1 MFFLI
6 GIKGSGMSALALML
20 HDLGEQVMGSDLDRY
35 FFTEDELV
43 KRGIKILPFDANN
56 IKDGYT
62 VIIGNAFLEDHPEVI
77 AARANKSCACYR
89 YHEFLGKLMEAY
101 KSIAIAGSHG
111 KTTTTSMMA
120 QVLSYFKET
129 GYLIG
134 DGQGFLSTSSEYL
147 CIEADE
153 FRHHFLAYHPD
164 FAIITNIEIDH
175 IDHFKDEDEYRGA
188 YEQFIKN
195 VKEAVFY
202 WGDDPEC
209 RKLTFDVPSF
219 SFGFNEDNDFVMTD
233 IVEEV
238 DGTSFSVFFRDNFI
252 YHFNVPLVGRHI
264 LIDALGVI
272 SLAIVLCLEPARVE
286 TALKYFVTPKRR
298 FKVEEVND
306 LIFIDDYAHHP
317 TEVRVTLEAARK
329 RYPDKKLVA
338 IFKPHR
344 ASRVLYFADA
354 FAEALKV
361 ADDIYL
367 LPFNAIDDMQ
377 DGTDIT
383 IDYLADKTEGS
394 KVIAEDESGAEILA
408 KYDDAVLCFMSSKD
422 IYDLEDLTKDILKNR

>member
-1 MFFLI
+1 MFYFI
-6 GIKGSGMSALALML
+6 GIKGSGMAALALML
-20 HDLGEQVMGSDLDRY
+20 SDLGERVMGSDLDRY

-43 KRGIKILPFDANN
+43 KRGIEIRTFDPDN

-77 AARANKSCACYR
+77 AARANKTCTCYR

-101 KSIAIAGSHG
+101 ESVAIAGSHG
-111 KTTTTSMMA
+111 KTTTTTMTA
-120 QVLSYFKET
+120 QVLSSFKDT

-134 DGQGFLSTSSEYL
+134 DGQGRLDKDSAYL
-147 CIEADE
+147 CVEADE

-164 FAIITNIEIDH
+164 YAIITNIEIDH
-175 IDHFKDEDEYRGA
+175 IDYFKDEEEYRDA
-188 YEQFIKN
+188 YQRFVTN

-202 WGDDPEC
+202 WGDDAEC
-209 RKLTFDVPSF
+209 RKLNFTTPSF
-219 SFGFNEDNDFVMTD
+219 SFGFGEDNDFVVKD
-233 IVEEV
+233 IDEGV
-238 DGTSFSVFFRDNFI
+238 DGTSFSVFFRGNFI
-252 YHFNVPLVGRHI
+252 HRFNLPLVGRHL

-272 SLAIVLCLEPARVE
+272 ALAVIMCLDPERVE
-286 TALKYFVTPKRR
+286 EALRHFVTPKRR
-298 FKVEEVND
+298 FKMEEVGK
-306 LIFIDDYAHHP
+306 LVFIDDYAHHP
-317 TEVRVTLEAARK
+317 TEVKVTLEAARK

-354 FAEALKV
+354 FAQALNI

-367 LPFNAIDDMQ
+367 LAFNAIDDTQ

-383 IDYLADKTEGS
+383 IDYLANKTAGS
-394 KVIAEDESGAEILA
+394 MVIGEDESGAAILA
-408 KYDDAVLCFMSSKD
+408 AYDDAVLCFMSSKD
-422 IYDLEDLTKDILKNR
+422 IYDLEELTKEILKKR